1 MEYIASEKGDST
13 ENRDPNSIA
22 NGTSK
27 SAAENKSILES
38 AHIEAPAPAES
49 SSEAAACTSETTE
62 DSEPE
67 FCEIPEQIEFT
78 VVFNK
83 AKHDITFAYDAT
95 VLDLKAH
102 LERICGVPQ
111 SAQKLIIK
119 GMAKDTM
126 TLRQSGVVKGGKVM
140 LVGSKM
146 DDILAVKSA
155 QKELAEEKAGSQ
167 SSKEPLCV
175 QKIHRKVLDKG
186 IPPDVMPGIKGVK
199 EPLPPV
205 PLSGMLNKHGG
216 KVRLTFKHEQDQLW
230 IGTKERTEKLA
241 MASIKSITSEP
252 IKEHEEYHIMGLQLG
267 PTEAS
272 RYWVYWVPAQYIE
285 AIKDAVLGVWQLF

>member
-1 MEYIASEKGDST
+1 MEFVAAEKGDST
-13 ENRDPNSIA
+13 ENRDPNLLA

-27 SAAENKSILES
+27 TEKSNLENVKS
-38 AHIEAPAPAES
+38 HIEAPAES
-49 SSEAAACTSETTE
+49 AACTSETTE
-62 DSEPE
+62 DTGL
-67 FCEIPEQIEFT
+67 CDIPEQIEFT

-95 VLDLKAH
+95 VLDLKTH

-111 SAQKLIIK
+111 LAQKLIIK
-119 GMAKDTM
+119 GMARDTM
-126 TLRQSGVVKGGKVM
+126 TLRQAGLIKGGKVM

-146 DDILAVKSA
+146 DDILAMKSGP
-155 QKELAEEKAGSQ
+155 QETSEEKASSQ
-167 SSKEPLCV
+167 SSKEPLCM

-186 IPPDVMPGIKGVK
+186 IPPDVMPGMKGVK

>member
-13 ENRDPNSIA
+13 ENRDPNLLA
-22 NGTSK
+22 NGATKTVVETK
-27 SAAENKSILES
+27 SNSENEKT
-38 AHIEAPAPAES
+38 HIEAPAES
-49 SSEAAACTSETTE
+49 AACTSDTTE
-62 DSEPE
+62 DTEL
-67 FCEIPEQIEFT
+67 CEIPEQIEFT
-78 VVFNK
+78 IVFNK

-95 VLDLKAH
+95 VLDLKSH

-111 SAQKLIIK
+111 LAQKLIIK
-119 GMAKDTM
+119 GMARDSM
-126 TLRQSGVVKGGKVM
+126 TLRQAGVVKGGKVM

-146 DDILAVKSA
+146 DDILAMKSGP
-155 QKELAEEKAGSQ
+155 QETLEEKASSQ
-167 SSKEPLCV
+167 SSKEPLCM

>member
-1 MEYIASEKGDST
+1 MEYIASEKGDSS
-13 ENRDPNSIA
+13 ENRDPNLLA

-27 SAAENKSILES
+27 SVAENKPVVES
-38 AHIEAPAPAES
+38 EKTHIEAPA
-49 SSEAAACTSETTE
+49 EAAACSSETTE
-62 DSEPE
+62 DTEL
-67 FCEIPEQIEFT
+67 CEIPEQIEFT
-78 VVFNK
+78 IVFNK

-119 GMAKDTM
+119 GMARDNM
-126 TLRQSGVVKGGKVM
+126 TLRQAGVVKGGKVM

-146 DDILAVKSA
+146 DDILAMKSGP
-155 QKELAEEKAGSQ
+155 QTLEEKASSQ
-167 SSKEPLCV
+167 SSKEPLCM

>member
-27 SAAENKSILES
+27 TVAENKSILEG
-38 AHIEAPAPAES
+38 AHTEAPAES
-49 SSEAAACTSETTE
+49 APCTSETTE

-119 GMAKDTM
+119 GMAKDNM

-155 QKELAEEKAGSQ
+155 QMVHESAEEKASSQ
-167 SSKEPLCV
+167 SSKEPLCM

-186 IPPDVMPGIKGVK
+186 IPPDVMPGIKGAK

>member
-13 ENRDPNSIA
+13 ENRDPNSLA
-22 NGTSK
+22 NGTK
-27 SAAENKSILES
+27 PVTENKSNLES
-38 AHIEAPAPAES
+38 EKTHIEAEAPAES
-49 SSEAAACTSETTE
+49 APCTSETTE
-62 DSEPE
+62 DSEI
-67 FCEIPEQIEFT
+67 CEIPEQIEFT
-78 VVFNK
+78 IVFNK

-95 VLDLKAH
+95 VLELKAH
-102 LERICGVPQ
+102 LERICGVPEL
-111 SAQKLIIK
+111 AQKLIIK
-119 GMAKDTM
+119 GMARDNM
-126 TLRQSGVVKGGKVM
+126 TLRQAGIVKGAKVM

-146 DDILAVKSA
+146 DDILAMKCGPDTFLNTLDD
-155 QKELAEEKAGSQ
+155 KGSGQ
-167 SSKEPLCV
+167 SSKEPLCM

-186 IPPDVMPGIKGVK
+186 IPPDAMPGIKGVK